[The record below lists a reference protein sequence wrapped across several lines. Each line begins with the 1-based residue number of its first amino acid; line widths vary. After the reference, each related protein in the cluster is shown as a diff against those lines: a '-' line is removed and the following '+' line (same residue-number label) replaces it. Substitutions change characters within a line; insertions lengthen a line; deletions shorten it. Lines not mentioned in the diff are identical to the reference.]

1 MRKMRNNK
9 SGRGAKSL
17 LPRIGKKGGKGKMG
31 KETDIE
37 NEIEKEAAEAAAAAA
52 EQAEKEAAEAAE
64 ETEASETEAPA
75 DEKPAED
82 KPSEE
87 DKLKAEIAEQKDKYL
102 RLMAEYD
109 NYRKRTAKQQLE
121 TREQAVGDTVLKII
135 TIYDNFERA
144 AETEC
149 TDEKYKAGVEMI
161 LKQFKDA
168 LDKMNVKIIDPTGQP
183 FDPATANAV
192 SQIEDPELGEN
203 VVAQVF
209 EKGVMIGDKVI
220 RYPMVVVANP

>member
-1 MRKMRNNK
+1 MKKKNNK
-9 SGRGAKSL
+9 NSGMLGRIRGSL
-17 LPRIGKKGGKGKMG
+17 KKGGKGKME
-31 KETDIE
+31 KEIDIE
-37 NEIEKEAAEAAAAAA
+37 NEIEKEAAEAEVEA
-52 EQAEKEAAEAAE
+52 EETAEKEEQTESETNEKAE
-64 ETEASETEAPA
+64 EECESET
-75 DEKPAED
+75 
-82 KPSEE
+82 
-87 DKLKAEIAEQKDKYL
+87 DKLKTELADQKDKYL

-121 TREQAVGDTVLKII
+121 TREQAVGDTILKII

-144 AETEC
+144 AETDC
-149 TDEKYKAGVEMI
+149 SDEKYKAGVEMI

-168 LDKMNVKIIDPTGQP
+168 LDKMNVKVIDPTGEP

>member
-1 MRKMRNNK
+1 
-9 SGRGAKSL
+9 
-17 LPRIGKKGGKGKMG
+17 MG
-31 KETDIE
+31 KDIDIE
-37 NEIEKEAAEAAAAAA
+37 NEIEKESAEAEAEAAAEEEA
-52 EQAEKEAAEAAE
+52 EEAAE
-64 ETEASETEAPA
+64 EAAETAEAGDTPEEKAEEETGSA
-75 DEKPAED
+75 DT
-82 KPSEE
+82 
-87 DKLKAEIAEQKDKYL
+87 DKLKKELAEQKDKYL

-121 TREQAVGDTVLKII
+121 TRESAVGDTVLKII

-149 TDEKYKAGVEMI
+149 SDEKYKAGVEMI

-168 LDKMNVKIIDPTGQP
+168 LDKMNVKIIDPTGEP

-192 SQIEDPELGEN
+192 NQIEDPELGEN

-209 EKGVMIGDKVI
+209 QKGVMIGDKVI

>member
-1 MRKMRNNK
+1 M
-9 SGRGAKSL
+9 
-17 LPRIGKKGGKGKMG
+17 
-31 KETDIE
+31 ET
-37 NEIEKEAAEAAAAAA
+37 EKTMDEELEAESEACEETEEESCGEAAEGSAEDKTAAA
-52 EQAEKEAAEAAE
+52 EDKAAVE
-64 ETEASETEAPA
+64 
-75 DEKPAED
+75 
-82 KPSEE
+82 
-87 DKLKAEIAEQKDKYL
+87 LAEQKDKYL

-121 TREQAVGDTVLKII
+121 TRETAIGDTVLSFIK
-135 TIYDNFERA
+135 IYDNFERA

-149 TDEKYKAGVEMI
+149 SDEKYKTGIDMI

-168 LDKMNVKIIDPTGQP
+168 LDKLNVKIIDPTGEP
-183 FDPATANAV
+183 FDPAKANAV

>member
-1 MRKMRNNK
+1 MDTEKTN
-9 SGRGAKSL
+9 
-17 LPRIGKKGGKGKMG
+17 
-31 KETDIE
+31 DIDLE
-37 NEIEKEAAEAAAAAA
+37 SEIEEEIEKEAEEQAVESEVAEEAAAAV
-52 EQAEKEAAEAAE
+52 EADENAE
-64 ETEASETEAPA
+64 EAS
-75 DEKPAED
+75 AED
-82 KPSEE
+82 KHTAE
-87 DKLKAEIAEQKDKYL
+87 LKEQKDKYL

-109 NYRKRTAKQQLE
+109 NYRKRTAKEQLE
-121 TREQAVGDTVLKII
+121 TREAAVGDTVLSFIKIF
-135 TIYDNFERA
+135 DNFERA
-144 AETEC
+144 AEAEC
-149 TDEKYKAGVEMI
+149 TDENYKAGVEMI

-168 LDKMNVKIIDPTGQP
+168 FDKMKVKIIDPTGEP

>member
-1 MRKMRNNK
+1 
-9 SGRGAKSL
+9 
-17 LPRIGKKGGKGKMG
+17 MG
-31 KETDIE
+31 KDIDLE
-37 NEIEKEAAEAAAAAA
+37 NEIEKEAAEAEVEEETA
-52 EQAEKEAAEAAE
+52 EEAAE
-64 ETEASETEAPA
+64 ETAEDVAEETEEAAEETPA
-75 DEKPAED
+75 AENAGGD
-82 KPSEE
+82 TE
-87 DKLKAEIAEQKDKYL
+87 KLKKELAEQKDKYL

-121 TREQAVGDTVLKII
+121 TREAAVGDTVLKII
-135 TIYDNFERA
+135 TIFDNFERA

-149 TDEKYKAGVEMI
+149 SDEKYKAGVEMI

-168 LDKMNVKIIDPTGQP
+168 LDKMNVKIIDPTGEP

-192 SQIEDPELGEN
+192 NQIEDPELGEN

>member
-1 MRKMRNNK
+1 
-9 SGRGAKSL
+9 
-17 LPRIGKKGGKGKMG
+17 MG
-31 KETDIE
+31 KDIDLE
-37 NEIEKEAAEAAAAAA
+37 NEIEKEAAEAEVEEETA
-52 EQAEKEAAEAAE
+52 EEAAE
-64 ETEASETEAPA
+64 ETAEEVAEETEEAAEETPA
-75 DEKPAED
+75 AENAGGD
-82 KPSEE
+82 TE
-87 DKLKAEIAEQKDKYL
+87 KLKKELAEQKDKYL

-121 TREQAVGDTVLKII
+121 TREAAVGDTVLKII
-135 TIYDNFERA
+135 TIFDNFERA

-149 TDEKYKAGVEMI
+149 SDKKYKAGVEMI

-168 LDKMNVKIIDPTGQP
+168 LDKMNVKIIDPTGEP

-192 SQIEDPELGEN
+192 NQIEDPELGEN

>member
-1 MRKMRNNK
+1 
-9 SGRGAKSL
+9 
-17 LPRIGKKGGKGKMG
+17 MG
-31 KETDIE
+31 KDIDIE
-37 NEIEKEAAEAAAAAA
+37 NEIEKESAEAEAEAAAEEEA
-52 EQAEKEAAEAAE
+52 EEAAE
-64 ETEASETEAPA
+64 EAAETAEAGDTPEEKAEEETGGA
-75 DEKPAED
+75 DT
-82 KPSEE
+82 
-87 DKLKAEIAEQKDKYL
+87 DKLKKELAEQKDKYL

-121 TREQAVGDTVLKII
+121 TRESAVGDTVLKII

-149 TDEKYKAGVEMI
+149 SDEKYKAGVEMI
-161 LKQFKDA
+161 LKQFKDT
-168 LDKMNVKIIDPTGQP
+168 LDKMNVKIIDPTGEP

-192 SQIEDPELGEN
+192 NQIEDPELGEN

-209 EKGVMIGDKVI
+209 QKGVMIGDKVI

>member
-1 MRKMRNNK
+1 MKKNK
-9 SGRGAKSL
+9 SNKDGGMLRRIRGSL
-17 LPRIGKKGGKGKMG
+17 KKGGKGKME
-31 KETDIE
+31 KEIDIE
-37 NEIEKEAAEAAAAAA
+37 NEIEKEAAEA
-52 EQAEKEAAEAAE
+52 EVEAE
-64 ETEASETEAPA
+64 ETAEAEAHTDGEAAGTDDEAPA
-75 DEKPAED
+75 EETV
-82 KPSEE
+82 SET
-87 DKLKAEIAEQKDKYL
+87 DKLKAELADQKDKYL

-144 AETEC
+144 AETDC
-149 TDEKYKAGVEMI
+149 SDEKYKAGVEMI

-168 LDKMNVKIIDPTGQP
+168 LDKMNVKVIDPTGEP

>member
-1 MRKMRNNK
+1 METEEKTIDESVETEETAEEIKEK
-9 SGRGAKSL
+9 SCG
-17 LPRIGKKGGKGKMG
+17 
-31 KETDIE
+31 ETSEEPEED
-37 NEIEKEAAEAAAAAA
+37 KAAA
-52 EQAEKEAAEAAE
+52 ELAA
-64 ETEASETEAPA
+64 
-75 DEKPAED
+75 
-82 KPSEE
+82 
-87 DKLKAEIAEQKDKYL
+87 QKDKYL

-121 TREQAVGDTVLKII
+121 TRDAAVGDTVLSFIK
-135 TIYDNFERA
+135 IYDNFERA

-149 TDEKYKAGVEMI
+149 SDEKYKTGIDMI

-168 LDKMNVKIIDPTGQP
+168 LDKLNVKIIDPTGEP
-183 FDPATANAV
+183 FDPEKANAV

>member
-1 MRKMRNNK
+1 M
-9 SGRGAKSL
+9 
-17 LPRIGKKGGKGKMG
+17 
-31 KETDIE
+31 D
-37 NEIEKEAAEAAAAAA
+37 IEKEIEEQIEDEAA
-52 EQAEKEAAEAAE
+52 EQAVE
-64 ETEASETEAPA
+64 EEIEEELA
-75 DEKPAED
+75 DEAEGS
-82 KPSEE
+82 SEE
-87 DKLKAEIAEQKDKYL
+87 DASDAGDETAKLEKELAEQKDKYL

-121 TREQAVGDTVLKII
+121 TRDSAVGDTVLKFI
-135 TIYDNFERA
+135 TVYDNFERA

-149 TDEKYKAGVEMI
+149 SDEKYKEGVEMI

-168 LDKMNVKIIDPTGQP
+168 FDKMNVKIIDPTGET

>member
-1 MRKMRNNK
+1 
-9 SGRGAKSL
+9 
-17 LPRIGKKGGKGKMG
+17 MG
-31 KETDIE
+31 KDIDLE
-37 NEIEKEAAEAAAAAA
+37 NEIEKEVAEAEA
-52 EQAEKEAAEAAE
+52 EAEAEEEAAE
-64 ETEASETEAPA
+64 ETAEEAAEAEAPA
-75 DEKPAED
+75 EDTAAAEGGD
-82 KPSEE
+82 CE
-87 DKLKAEIAEQKDKYL
+87 KLKKELAEQKDKYL

-121 TREQAVGDTVLKII
+121 TREAAVGDTVLKII
-135 TIYDNFERA
+135 TIFDNFERA

-149 TDEKYKAGVEMI
+149 SDEKYKAGVEMI

-168 LDKMNVKIIDPTGQP
+168 LDKMNVKIIDPTGEP

-192 SQIEDPELGEN
+192 NQIEDPELGEN

>member
-1 MRKMRNNK
+1 MDTE
-9 SGRGAKSL
+9 
-17 LPRIGKKGGKGKMG
+17 
-31 KETDIE
+31 KEMDIDLD
-37 NEIEKEAAEAAAAAA
+37 NEIEEEIEREAE
-52 EQAEKEAAEAAE
+52 EQAVESDVTEETAAE
-64 ETEASETEAPA
+64 EAP
-75 DEKPAED
+75 EEEVSAED
-82 KPSEE
+82 K
-87 DKLKAEIAEQKDKYL
+87 LAAELAEQKDKYL

-121 TREQAVGDTVLKII
+121 TRESAVGDTVLSFIKIF
-135 TIYDNFERA
+135 DNFERA
-144 AETEC
+144 AAAEC
-149 TDEKYKAGVEMI
+149 TDENYKAGVEMI

-168 LDKMNVKIIDPTGQP
+168 FDKMKVKIIDPTGEP

-209 EKGVMIGDKVI
+209 EKGVMIGEKVI

>member
-1 MRKMRNNK
+1 M
-9 SGRGAKSL
+9 
-17 LPRIGKKGGKGKMG
+17 
-31 KETDIE
+31 ET
-37 NEIEKEAAEAAAAAA
+37 EKTMDEELEAESEACEETEEESCNEAAKACAEESTEDKSAADKAAA
-52 EQAEKEAAEAAE
+52 E
-64 ETEASETEAPA
+64 
-75 DEKPAED
+75 
-82 KPSEE
+82 
-87 DKLKAEIAEQKDKYL
+87 LAEQKDKYL

-121 TREQAVGDTVLKII
+121 TREAAIGDTVLSFIK
-135 TIYDNFERA
+135 IYDNFERA

-149 TDEKYKAGVEMI
+149 SDEKYKTGIDMI

-168 LDKMNVKIIDPTGQP
+168 LDKLNVRIIDPTGEP
-183 FDPATANAV
+183 FDPAKANAV

>member
-1 MRKMRNNK
+1 
-9 SGRGAKSL
+9 
-17 LPRIGKKGGKGKMG
+17 MG
-31 KETDIE
+31 KDIDIE
-37 NEIEKEAAEAAAAAA
+37 NEIEKESAEAEAEAAAEEEA
-52 EQAEKEAAEAAE
+52 EEAAE
-64 ETEASETEAPA
+64 EAAETAEAGDTPEEKAEEETGSA
-75 DEKPAED
+75 DT
-82 KPSEE
+82 
-87 DKLKAEIAEQKDKYL
+87 DKLKKELAEQKDKYL

-121 TREQAVGDTVLKII
+121 TRESAVGDTVLKII

-149 TDEKYKAGVEMI
+149 SDEKYKAGVEMI
-161 LKQFKDA
+161 LKQFKDT
-168 LDKMNVKIIDPTGQP
+168 LDKMNVKIIDPTGEP

-192 SQIEDPELGEN
+192 NQIEDPELGEN

-209 EKGVMIGDKVI
+209 QKGVMIGDKVI

>member
-1 MRKMRNNK
+1 MDTEKTN
-9 SGRGAKSL
+9 
-17 LPRIGKKGGKGKMG
+17 
-31 KETDIE
+31 DIDLE
-37 NEIEKEAAEAAAAAA
+37 SEIEEEIEKEAEEQAVESEVAEEAAAAV
-52 EQAEKEAAEAAE
+52 EADENAE
-64 ETEASETEAPA
+64 EAS
-75 DEKPAED
+75 AED
-82 KPSEE
+82 KHTAE
-87 DKLKAEIAEQKDKYL
+87 LKEQKDKYL

-149 TDEKYKAGVEMI
+149 SDEKYKAGVEMI

-168 LDKMNVKIIDPTGQP
+168 LDKMNVKVTDPTGEP